1 MTKEIIDT
9 SMKPF
14 RYSSEYPQWDGMQ
27 FVDEEGNSYNT
38 NLYEIG
44 TYEYFFDGYFDIPDG
59 IELCDYTAEK
69 AHEYAVEILAD
80 SDTDSFKDWL
90 KEAKR
95 ARANMYK

>member
-9 SMKPF
+9 STKPF
-14 RYSSEYPQWDGMQ
+14 RYSSEYPQWDGMK
-27 FVDEEGNSYNT
+27 FIDEEGNGYKN
-38 NLYEIG
+38 YPYDIG
-44 TYEYFFDGYFDIPDG
+44 TYEYFFDKYFDIPSG
-59 IELCDYTAEK
+59 IDLCDYTAEK